1 MIRAWKLSKTANRS
15 NAFSKK
21 TKQPV
26 ALLCVEHCQ
35 FTKVKHT
42 CTITLNLCM
51 IVEVCDCSQVIVV
64 CNFLLN
70 NTFLPYSIIR
80 LRRNWSSGEF
90 ACSEYS
96 KLLPQT
102 FAHLHSE
109 LNEAAKRSRL
119 SRRGEKGRDAT

>member
-15 NAFSKK
+15 NVFSKK

-26 ALLCVEHCQ
+26 KLGASN
-35 FTKVKHT
+35 TVKF
-42 CTITLNLCM
+42 N
-51 IVEVCDCSQVIVV
+51 SQWQNVYEYTFVYVV
-64 CNFLLN
+64 RNFLLN
-70 NTFLPYSIIR
+70 NTILPYSIIR
-80 LRRNWSSGEF
+80 LRRNWSSGKF

-109 LNEAAKRSRL
+109 LNEATKRSRL
-119 SRRGEKGRDAT
+119 SQRGEKGRDAT